1 MASATRLFGRYEM
14 TIDAKGRLF
23 FPAKQREK
31 LEGSLLHVTRG
42 LDDCLFA
49 FTDSQ
54 WDAFLEKIGTLPIT
68 KARSTERYF
77 VGNSF
82 DAEMD
87 EQGRIKI
94 PPALRTVAGL
104 EKDVTIVGLRERLE
118 IWDTARWN
126 AMNDAL
132 SGDEIA
138 TLLEDMNF

>member
-1 MASATRLFGRYEM
+1 MASTRLEGRYEM
-14 TIDAKGRLF
+14 TIDVKGRLF
-23 FPAKQREK
+23 FPAKHREK
-31 LEGSLLHVTRG
+31 IEGAVLHITRG

-54 WDAFLEKIGTLPIT
+54 WDAFLEKIGTLPIS
-68 KARSTERYF
+68 KARSTERFF
-77 VGNSF
+77 VGNSCHS
-82 DAEMD
+82 EMD

-138 TLLEDMNF
+138 ALLEDMNF

>member
-1 MASATRLFGRYEM
+1 MATDRLEGRFEM

-31 LEGSLLHVTRG
+31 IDGSVLHITRG

-49 FTDSQ
+49 FTDPQ
-54 WDAFLEKIGTLPIT
+54 WDKFLEKIGTLPLS
-68 KARSTERYF
+68 KARSTERFF
-77 VGNSF
+77 VGNSAL
-82 DAEMD
+82 AEMD

-94 PPALRTVAGL
+94 PAALRSVAGL

-132 SGDEIA
+132 SSADVA
-138 TLLEDMNF
+138 AMLEEMDF

>member
-1 MASATRLFGRYEM
+1 MASVRLEGRYEM
-14 TIDAKGRLF
+14 TIDTKGRLF

-31 LEGSLLHVTRG
+31 IEGSALHITRG

-54 WDAFLEKIGTLPIT
+54 WDSFLEKIGTLPLT
-68 KARSTERYF
+68 KARSTERFF
-77 VGNSF
+77 VGNSTL
-82 DAEMD
+82 AEMD
-87 EQGRIKI
+87 EQGRIKM
-94 PPALRTVAGL
+94 PPSLRTVAGL

-138 TLLEDMNF
+138 ALLEEMNF